1 MQTRILSFALLSA
14 LGAGALV
21 AAPDASAAG
30 SNTMT
35 CRMDFTLSG
44 WSAIY
49 STADGTGTVKCSNGE
64 TMAVKIDAKGGGLTV
79 GKYQLTDGHGRFSG
93 VKDIQ
98 DVLGSYAMA
107 KAHAGVVGS
116 AHAAAMTKGPVSL
129 ALSGT
134 GKGWDIGAGFAS
146 FSISKVK

>member
-1 MQTRILSFALLSA
+1 MQARILPYALLSA
-14 LGAGALV
+14 LGASALAV
-21 AAPDASAAG
+21 APLASAAG

-49 STADGTGTVKCSNGE
+49 STATGAGTVKCSDGQ
-64 TMAVKIDAKGGGLTV
+64 TLAVSIDAKGGGLTV
-79 GKYQLTDGHGRFSG
+79 GKYQLTDGQGRFSG
-93 VKDIQ
+93 VKDIH
-98 DVLGSYAMA
+98 DVIGSYAMA

-116 AHAAAMTKGPVSL
+116 AHAAAMTKGGVSL

-134 GKGWDIGAGFAS
+134 GKGWDIGAGFAG
-146 FSISKVK
+146 FTIKAK